1 MQGSEAGTFLYLIA
15 KAASPGQDDAMK
27 ITVLGFGN
35 VGGQLGRL
43 WTAKGH
49 RVTAGLRAASKRAKT
64 AKELGMTVAEP
75 AVAVKEADV
84 IAVALPWQVVEVTL
98 ASLGALDGRIVLDAT
113 NPLAGD
119 LSVMVPEAGSGA
131 EQVAQWAKGARVV
144 KAFNTIGAA
153 LFGDSDFDMFYCGDD
168 EDAKY
173 TVRSLIEDTTMSP
186 VDAGPLKNARYL
198 EQIAGLWVDLAVKGR
213 IPGAFGFKLMRK

>member
-1 MQGSEAGTFLYLIA
+1 
-15 KAASPGQDDAMK
+15 MK

-35 VGGQLGRL
+35 VGAQLGRL

-49 RVTAGLRAASKRAKT
+49 IVTAGLREASKGAET
-64 AKELGMTVAEP
+64 AKELGLNVAEP
-75 AVAVKEADV
+75 AVAVKDADV
-84 IAVALPWQVVEVTL
+84 IAVALPWQAVEGTL
-98 ASLGALDGRIVLDAT
+98 ASLGPLNGKILLDAT
-113 NPLAGD
+113 NPLAAD

-131 EQVAQWAKGARVV
+131 EQVAQWARGARVV

-173 TVRSLIEDTTMSP
+173 AVRSLIGDTTMTP
-186 VDAGPLKNARYL
+186 VDTGPLKNARYL
-198 EQIAGLWVDLAVKGR
+198 EQIAGLWVDLAVNGR
-213 IPGAFGFKLMRK
+213 IPGAFGFKLMSK

>member
-1 MQGSEAGTFLYLIA
+1 LQ
-15 KAASPGQDDAMK
+15 KATSPLQDEEMK

-43 WTAKGH
+43 WAAKGH
-49 RVTAGLRAASKRAKT
+49 MVTAGLRGAGKGAET
-64 AKELGMTVAEP
+64 AKKLGVTVSEP
-75 AVAVKEADV
+75 AVAVKGADV
-84 IAVALPWQVVEVTL
+84 IALALPWQAVEGAL
-98 ASLGALDGRIVLDAT
+98 ASLGPLDGRILLDAT
-113 NPLAGD
+113 NPLAAD
-119 LSVMVPEAGSGA
+119 LSVLVPEAGSGA
-131 EQVAQWAKGARVV
+131 EQVAQWARGARVV

-168 EDAKY
+168 KDAKSV
-173 TVRSLIEDTTMSP
+173 VRGLIEDTTMSP

-213 IPGAFGFKLMRK
+213 MPGAFGFKLLNK